1 MRELQGIRLRYA
13 GFVAFFAQML
23 TLVTGTL
30 FTIMVTRRLG
40 ETEFGSWLLISNYA
54 LYFVFP
60 SAVVGYWV
68 TRYEARGTA
77 AARTGL
83 IMNGVLSLAVVL
95 PYLLFSGLLS
105 SSAAIRYQYFLGMGF
120 FVVLYYVLAA
130 LESVA
135 AATQPESQYLSSIVF
150 EVAKVVSGFLLLL
163 VWRLQLAGAITG
175 LVVAYALRLV
185 ALGALVRRRLG
196 GGFDSALGRRI
207 IRQSWI
213 PLYVGLASFVGMLDY
228 VAVTFL
234 ASMGTTTVNQ
244 EAAIEFSKRVLG
256 NYGAAFSVGVIV
268 TYSSSL
274 AVAVYPKLLGG
285 GGSKDV
291 EESLRMVSTFAVPIC
306 IGAIILARPILNL
319 INPIYAPSYPVV
331 LALAVAGLLSAI
343 STPYD
348 SVIVGT
354 EKVELRQEATFRDF
368 LKSRLFLSPTIVCI
382 GGAVRLLMLFVG
394 FLGLRGI
401 LQGDV
406 LVAAVFWSLS
416 YLVSWIPIAVGR
428 WRLAREALPTVFP
441 RRSLLNIL
449 VACAAMS
456 AVALLFSGMPLA
468 VQSSAALAALLP
480 VILASAGTY
489 FVVLYVLDGWFRSV
503 VARASSLLASLSD
516 RVL

>member
-105 SSAAIRYQYFLGMGF
+105 SSAAIPYQYFLGMGF

-234 ASMGTTTVNQ
+234 ASMGTAAMGK

-256 NYGAAFSVGVIV
+256 NYGAAYSIGVVV

-285 GGSKDV
+285 GGSRDV
-291 EESLRMVSTFAVPIC
+291 EESLRMVSTFAVPMC
-306 IGAIILARPILNL
+306 IGAIILARPILGL
-319 INPIYAPSYPVV
+319 INPVYVPSYPVV
-331 LALAVAGLLSAI
+331 FALAVAGLLSAI

-348 SVIVGT
+348 SVIMGT
-354 EKVELRQEATFRDF
+354 EKVELREEPTFRDF
-368 LKSRLFLSPTIVCI
+368 VRSRLFLSPTIVCI
-382 GGAVRLLMLFVG
+382 GAGLRLLILFVG
-394 FLGLRGI
+394 FLNLRAI
-401 LQGDV
+401 AQGDV
-406 LVAAVFWSLS
+406 LIAAVFWSLS
-416 YLVSWIPIAVGR
+416 YLFSWIPVAVGR
-428 WRLAREALPTVFP
+428 WRLARKALPTVFP

-449 VACAAMS
+449 AACAVMS
-456 AVALLFSGMPLA
+456 AVALLFSGMPVVA
-468 VQSSAALAALLP
+468 QSSAALAALLP
-480 VILASAGTY
+480 VILASAGAY
-489 FVVLYVLDGWFRSV
+489 FIVLYALDGWFRSI
-503 VARASSLLASLSD
+503 VARVLSFLSSSLG
-516 RVL
+516 RVP